1 MTLMTLLDIF
11 VEESPTHL
19 YFNLPGN
26 LVKEIPDHL
35 KVKKVQCTI
44 YIFRWHS
51 LQIPMQV
58 INQPMDLKTIGSRVE
73 KEYYHCVDA
82 FVDDLRLMLANTIQR
97 NNVDP
102 ARPVLSKRVYEIMK
116 LPSCQLWQLCSA

>member
-11 VEESPTHL
+11 VEESPAHL

-35 KVKKVQCTI
+35 KVKKVQCTT

-58 INQPMDLKTIGSRVE
+58 INQPMDLKTIGSRV
-73 KEYYHCVDA
+73 KKGYYHCVDA

>member
-1 MTLMTLLDIF
+1 MTLLDIF

-58 INQPMDLKTIGSRVE
+58 INQPMDLKTIGSRV
-73 KEYYHCVDA
+73 KKGYYHCVDA
-82 FVDDLRLMLANTIQR
+82 FVDDLRLMLANTIPR

-102 ARPVLSKRVYEIMK
+102 ARPVLSKRGYEILK

>member
-1 MTLMTLLDIF
+1 MTLLDIF
-11 VEESPTHL
+11 VEESPAHL

-51 LQIPMQV
+51 LQIPMLV
-58 INQPMDLKTIGSRVE
+58 IIQPMDLMTIGSRV
-73 KEYYHCVDA
+73 KKGYYHCVDA

>member
-1 MTLMTLLDIF
+1 MTLLDIF

-58 INQPMDLKTIGSRVE
+58 INQPMDLKTIGSRV
-73 KEYYHCVDA
+73 KKGYYHCVDA

-97 NNVDP
+97 NNVHP
-102 ARPVLSKRVYEIMK
+102 ARPVLSKRVSEIMK
-116 LPSCQLWQLCSA
+116 LTSCQLWQLCSA

>member
-1 MTLMTLLDIF
+1 MTLLDIF

-44 YIFRWHS
+44 NIFRWHS

-73 KEYYHCVDA
+73 KGYYHCVDA